1 MASRGRQRSQVS
13 VAVMLTQ
20 VANAKSCSER
30 HPNGLL
36 MLILLKVI
44 LTDKMYS
51 RLYKHFSEASTGVPA
66 LLPAI
71 INVAKS
77 MRIRVAGAT

>member
-1 MASRGRQRSQVS
+1 
-13 VAVMLTQ
+13 MLTQ

-36 MLILLKVI
+36 MLLLLKVI
-44 LTDKMYS
+44 LIDKMYIRFS
-51 RLYKHFSEASTGVPA
+51 KQFSEASTGVSA
-66 LLPAI
+66 LLPAV

-77 MRIRVAGAT
+77 VRIRVAGAT